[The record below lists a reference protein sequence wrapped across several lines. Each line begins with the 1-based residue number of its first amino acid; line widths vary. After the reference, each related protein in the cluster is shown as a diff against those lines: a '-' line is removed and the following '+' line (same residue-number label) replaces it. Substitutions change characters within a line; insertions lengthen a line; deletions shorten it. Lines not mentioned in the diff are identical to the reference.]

1 MVGDPEVL
9 NWSRNRMKIFVA
21 NFDRKTGER
30 ELEALFSE
38 YGRVQEATI
47 AFNWKT
53 EEQEEW
59 GFVEIQDNDDAERA
73 IRKLNGCWWNGQRL
87 KVSKARSRG

>member
-1 MVGDPEVL
+1 
-9 NWSRNRMKIFVA
+9 MKIFVA
-21 NFDRKTGER
+21 NFDRKTRES
-30 ELEALFSE
+30 ELEELFSE

-73 IRKLNGCWWNGQRL
+73 IRKLNGRCWNGRRL
-87 KVSKARSRG
+87 KVSKARSRE